1 MIFGKHINRYY
12 LKHLPALLLG
22 LMALVS
28 IDFLQLEIPKL
39 YGMVI
44 NGIKDGVVEVSTGE
58 FVPFDMNFLLDT
70 V

>member
-44 NGIKDGVVEVSTGE
+44 NGIKDGVVEVSTGIE
-58 FVPFDMNFLLDT
+58 PTTL
-70 V
+70 